1 MYQVELS
8 PSAAEDLKSL
18 KRFEQRFVLDS
29 LEQHLAFEPTTPTRN
44 RKSLRQ
50 NEISEWE
57 LRLGDFR
64 VFYDVDESR
73 LAVRVKAVGWKEHN
87 RLLIR
92 GKEFD
97 L

>member
-1 MYQVELS
+1 MYQIELS
-8 PSAAEDLKSL
+8 PSAVEDLKSL

-29 LEQHLAFEPTTPTRN
+29 IEQHLSFEPTNLTRN
-44 RKSLRQ
+44 RKPLRQ

-73 LAVRVKAVGWKEHN
+73 LAVRVKAVGRKEHN